1 MNDDELDLVRSIA
14 ADTAEPDGAA
24 LQAARARLLAVAAA
38 EVKAREPEPTRD
50 RRRAPRLARRG
61 RLLSGGAVVAAAL
74 AVALAAPL
82 LQRPA
87 RVTHGPGTSVQ
98 PPGSIGRTEP
108 TAVKVL
114 AEAALASARAPAPG
128 FGPGRYWYVLERGV
142 KLGTSSDKAGSK
154 DSVFYRFGYERETWW
169 ALGGSLSGHL
179 RSGRAE
185 FLDSAERAAW
195 IAAGRP
201 DLGLPN
207 TEVYSP
213 KAKMLVAGVGWLPS
227 SYRDLVRLPT
237 NPVSLRAAL
246 TERVRTYHP
255 GAFSTVFKPHP
266 SQTEVLFGTIGYLLE
281 NYPLPPPLRAALY
294 QVLTRLDGVELVG
307 SVTDMA
313 GRHAV
318 SVAIEVD
325 QPPPERYELLL
336 DPATGALLGA
346 RSVLTRE
353 VPGWRLAAG
362 TATDEGV
369 FLKASVVDSRAARPG
384 FRAQAPRPR

>member
-1 MNDDELDLVRSIA
+1 MVPPSLSICLTIAKAATGRERCSRTKQTKTWSKDSALKGKAKMSACRNSTLVSPARS
-14 ADTAEPDGAA
+14 A
-24 LQAARARLLAVAAA
+24 L
-38 EVKAREPEPTRD
+38 
-50 RRRAPRLARRG
+50 RLASAIESAETSTDVNRA
-61 RLLSGGAVVAAAL
+61 SGLRWARVTVVAAAL

-87 RVTHGPGTSVQ
+87 TVTHGPGTSVQ

-185 FLDSAERAAW
+185 FLDSTERAAW

-213 KAKMLVAGVGWLPS
+213 KAK
-227 SYRDLVRLPT
+227 
-237 NPVSLRAAL
+237 
-246 TERVRTYHP
+246 
-255 GAFSTVFKPHP
+255 
-266 SQTEVLFGTIGYLLE
+266 
-281 NYPLPPPLRAALY
+281 
-294 QVLTRLDGVELVG
+294 
-307 SVTDMA
+307 
-313 GRHAV
+313 
-318 SVAIEVD
+318 
-325 QPPPERYELLL
+325 
-336 DPATGALLGA
+336 
-346 RSVLTRE
+346 
-353 VPGWRLAAG
+353 
-362 TATDEGV
+362 
-369 FLKASVVDSRAARPG
+369 
-384 FRAQAPRPR
+384 